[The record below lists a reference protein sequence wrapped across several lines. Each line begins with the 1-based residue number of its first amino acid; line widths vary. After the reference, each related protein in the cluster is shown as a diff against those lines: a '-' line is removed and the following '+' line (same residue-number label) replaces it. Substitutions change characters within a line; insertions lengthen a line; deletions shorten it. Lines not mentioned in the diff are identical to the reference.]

1 MKIYKTNIDALTL
14 RETQK
19 SDSELIFS
27 FIYKL
32 AIYEKMEDQVI
43 ADKDLIAIS
52 IFDHH
57 QAEVLLCYE
66 HDTPIGIMLFH
77 ENYSTFMGQANMYIE
92 DIYIDQPYRHKGYG
106 TELFE
111 VVKKIA
117 DERNYGRVDW
127 VCLNWNQPS
136 IDFYKK
142 IGAKPLDDWILFRL
156 NTKKNSNK

>member
-32 AIYEKMEDQVI
+32 AIYEKMENEVI
-43 ADKDLIAIS
+43 ANKDLIASS
-52 IFDHH
+52 IFDLH

-66 HDTPIGIMLFH
+66 YDTPIGMMLFH

-127 VCLNWNQPS
+127 VCLNWNKPS